1 MDRIYLDHA
10 ATALLRP
17 AALEAAVRALR
28 ECGGN
33 PSSVHAAGVEAR
45 VLVESARRQVAALA
59 SADPEG
65 IVFTSGATESN
76 NTALWQAWHAAREG
90 RGDHVVVSAIE
101 HPSVLEPVAWLRE
114 AGLRVTL
121 VGVGGDGR
129 VDPEQLRARLDE
141 ETLLVSIQWANNET
155 GAVQP
160 IAELAAVAR
169 SCGALFHTDAAQ
181 AFGKI
186 PTDLVALGVDLAS
199 FSSHKLGGPKGV
211 GALYV
216 RRGLAIDPFLRGG
229 SQEHGRR
236 AGTENVPGI
245 AGFGA
250 ACAEALITMAE
261 SASRMERLREWLWD
275 GIAAHIP
282 NVVRHGCFQS
292 SLPGTLHVSFPGA
305 SGEALVAALDL
316 EEIAVSSGAACHSG
330 SIEPSRVLLAMG
342 CSRELALGALR
353 LSVGPGT
360 RDDEIDRVLEILPRV
375 VARVRSAQRDYHRE
389 EQGMRTR

>member
-1 MDRIYLDHA
+1 M
-10 ATALLRP
+10 
-17 AALEAAVRALR
+17 RALR

-45 VLVESARRQVAALA
+45 EVVESARRQVAALA
-59 SADPEG
+59 GVDPEG

-76 NTALWQAWHAAREG
+76 NTALWQGWRVSRKG
-90 RGDHVVVSAIE
+90 RGNHRVASAIE
-101 HPSVLEPVAWLRE
+101 HPSVLEPLAWLRE

-129 VDPEQLRARLDE
+129 VDPEQLRACLEE
-141 ETLLVSIQWANNET
+141 ETVLVSIQWANNET

-160 IAELAAVAR
+160 IAGLAAVAH

-186 PTDLVALGVDLAS
+186 PTDLAALGVDLAS

-216 RRGLAIDPFLRGG
+216 RPGLAIDPLLRGG

-250 ACAEALITMAE
+250 ACAEALVTMAE
-261 SASRMERLREWLWD
+261 SASRMERLRERLWD
-275 GIAAHIP
+275 AIAARVP
-282 NVVRHGCFQS
+282 GVVRHGCLQN

-353 LSVGPGT
+353 MSVGPDT
-360 RDDEIDRVLEILPRV
+360 RDAEIDRVLEVLPRV
-375 VARVRSAQRDYHRE
+375 VARVRAATGDRE
-389 EQGMRTR
+389 ARGARAR